1 MGISLT
7 LIATLFP
14 LACWLAYNIGVPLVE
29 RRHPSLSVI
38 MSMQRRRWVANA
50 TRRESPLDA
59 ILASNLMGSV
69 SFLASTSVLLILAI
83 FAAFGQ
89 IPAAMEA
96 LRTVG
101 LGANYATADLQLHLV
116 VMLAVFTLSFFAF
129 TLSLRQFNHFC
140 IMIGA
145 IDHTRVATAEEIE
158 AIASLNTL
166 AAKNFNNGIRGYYF
180 AVPTV
185 AWFAAD
191 WLAIL
196 VSLIT
201 VGFIVHR
208 EFLSS
213 AHRVAASAAVIAS
226 RREQEQRQHPEAAGI
241 PRRDEPEKF

>member
-1 MGISLT
+1 MGISVT

-14 LACWLAYNIGVPLVE
+14 LVCWLAYNFGVPLVE

-50 TRRESPLDA
+50 ARRESPLDA
-59 ILASNLMGSV
+59 ILSGNLMGSV
-69 SFLASTSVLLILAI
+69 SFLASTSVLLILGI

-101 LGANYATADLQLHLV
+101 MATSYTVADLQVHLM
-116 VMLAVFTLSFFAF
+116 VMLAIFTLSFFAF

-140 IMIGA
+140 IMLGA
-145 IDHTRVATAEEIE
+145 MDHSGKVTAAEID

-191 WLAIL
+191 WLAIA
-196 VSLIT
+196 VSLVT

-208 EFLSS
+208 EFFSP
-213 AHRVAASAAVIAS
+213 AHRLAASAAVIAS
-226 RREQEQRQHPEAAGI
+226 RREHEGE
-241 PRRDEPEKF
+241 RR